1 MCSLLVQSIKSYLAT
16 SSNLLWVPFQFYKW
30 LVVVPVFL
38 VSTLLVCVLIILLS
52 TFSLQNL
59 SASIG
64 AFWGRLN
71 ALFMLMRI
79 EVESDE
85 KVAPGQS
92 YVIVSNHQ
100 SLVDIL
106 TLYGYSGM
114 NIRWVMKK
122 ELRAIPIFGLA
133 CERMGQI
140 IVDRSNTKAAVE
152 SINKARSKIRD
163 GVSIVFFAEGTR
175 SREGEVKQF
184 RKGAFRLAQKLG
196 IPVLPVSI
204 HGAGKILPSDT
215 LDWAPGDVK
224 VMLHEPIPTKDLGLE
239 DVDAL
244 GEQTRQVIGKVL
256 AES

>member
-1 MCSLLVQSIKSYLAT
+1 
-16 SSNLLWVPFQFYKW
+16 
-30 LVVVPVFL
+30 
-38 VSTLLVCVLIILLS
+38 
-52 TFSLQNL
+52 
-59 SASIG
+59 
-64 AFWGRLN
+64 
-71 ALFMLMRI
+71 
-79 EVESDE
+79 
-85 KVAPGQS
+85 
-92 YVIVSNHQ
+92 
-100 SLVDIL
+100 
-106 TLYGYSGM
+106 M